1 MSHDFVS
8 FIVDD
13 NVYVKPY
20 DGGNDHQR
28 EDSEKKDEGE
38 EKKEEEN
45 EKVEEKVEME
55 EKEEEKSDG
64 K

>member
-28 EDSEKKDEGE
+28 EDNEKKDEDE

-45 EKVEEKVEME
+45 EKEEVKVEQ
-55 EKEEEKSDG
+55 KVEEEKSDG